1 MKQLGVFVA
10 FVVVCLSVAG
20 CGDDAESPT
29 SIVNQY
35 HQGIIDMDME
45 AIKAIS
51 APDADLG
58 KIKALL
64 EFRSKALKK
73 NGLPKIVSEKID
85 GDNAVVRCKFGPMEQ
100 DVELKKT
107 DGVWKIK

>member
-1 MKQLGVFVA
+1 MKALWIFTACVVA
-10 FVVVCLSVAG
+10 CLSVAG
-20 CGDDAESPT
+20 CGDDTESPT
-29 SIVNQY
+29 SVVSKY

-73 NGLPKIVSEKID
+73 NGLPQIVSEKID
-85 GDNAVVRCKFGPMEQ
+85 GDTAVVRCKFGPMEQ

-107 DGVWKIK
+107 DGVWKVK